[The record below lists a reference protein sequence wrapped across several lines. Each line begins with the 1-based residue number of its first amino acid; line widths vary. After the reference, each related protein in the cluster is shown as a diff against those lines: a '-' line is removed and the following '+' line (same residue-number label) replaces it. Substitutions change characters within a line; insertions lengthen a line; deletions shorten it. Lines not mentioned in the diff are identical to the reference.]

1 MSSKTDHLDVIS
13 QNYHNIRIDC
23 DKSFNNKKINKF
35 DYGFKARLIKKYGLS
50 EYTVN
55 KLCQMY
61 ESGKGDLDTFIEQ
74 EKNRGGR
81 PRLFDQENVK
91 QAITEVGQMY
101 AYLYCKLNA
110 SQLHFELVNGKGIE
124 ISECTTR
131 KIFKYNLHAKCVK
144 MCFKEELTHDPTF
157 TKRITFVVT
166 DSSDGVEKEY
176 LEVTPP
182 MFIDKDS
189 LKYHNPRS
197 QDIRD
202 SDGEIIIYKGVEL
215 PSACSFESLPLGIAG
230 AEDEANDNMSTRF
243 YPHAQSCKCICECV
257 KCKKKIQDWLDNQ
270 TTARELK
277 LAEKHDGSSHISID
291 VYDDE
296 CNVSVRYAMQQRSMR
311 DNVVHSEDST
321 SAASACR
328 IMGGLKRR
336 IHESDSEGDVMS
348 DFDSIGSD
356 FEENEEGDGMRDD
369 GKSVGEDIRLK
380 KGRIAKLQSDEEEGN
395 SDDDKFIDNGYH
407 LSEDEMLF

>member
-1 MSSKTDHLDVIS
+1 MFDH
-13 QNYHNIRIDC
+13 
-23 DKSFNNKKINKF
+23 
-35 DYGFKARLIKKYGLS
+35 GFKLKLTSKYGIPK
-50 EYTVN
+50 YTVRR
-55 KLCQMY
+55 LCELY
-61 ESGKGDLDTFIEQ
+61 ETGKGDLDTFIEQ

-81 PRLFDQENVK
+81 PRLYDQENVK
-91 QAITEVGQMY
+91 QAITEVGQKY

-110 SQLHFELVNGKGIE
+110 SQLHFELVHGKGLD
-124 ISECTTR
+124 ISHSTTR

-157 TKRITFVVT
+157 TKRNTVVVT
-166 DSSDGVEKEY
+166 DSDGVEKEF

-189 LKYHNPRS
+189 LKYHNPTS

-202 SDGEIIIYKGVEL
+202 SGGKIIIFKGVEL
-215 PSACSFESLPLGIAG
+215 PTACSFESLPLGIAG
-230 AEDEANDNMSTRF
+230 AEDELKDNISTRF
-243 YPHAQSCKCICECV
+243 YPHVQSCKCICECV
-257 KCKKKIQDWLDNQ
+257 KCKKKIQHKLDNQ
-270 TTARELK
+270 ITARELK
-277 LAEKHDGSSHISID
+277 LTKKHHVSSHSGSD
-291 VYDDE
+291 VYDD

-311 DNVVHSEDST
+311 RNVVESEDIAST
-321 SAASACR
+321 VSVCR

-336 IHESDSEGDVMS
+336 IHESDSEDDVMS

-380 KGRIAKLQSDEEEGN
+380 KGKIAKLRSDEEEGN
-395 SDDDKFIDNGYH
+395 SDDDEFIDNGP
-407 LSEDEMLF
+407 LSEEDEMLF